1 MFVVLYKKLPAK
13 AAFFV
18 LCTPPNFLMQK
29 YFYIHYMK
37 IAVMFALWSS
47 WFLTASAQKDVYLLL
62 GTYTAGTSHGI
73 YVYNFNT
80 GSAVSRLLDSAKIA
94 SPSYLAISPNEKY
107 VYSVS
112 EEASAR
118 QNGGSVAAFAFNKQ
132 NGSLL
137 PLNRQGS
144 QGNNPCYV
152 AIDKTG
158 RWVLTGNYSSG
169 SLAALP
175 VLKNGFLDSAVSAIE
190 HTGSGVNTDRQNE
203 PHVHATVFSPDNKY
217 VLVPDLGMDKLM
229 IYAFNKRTGAL
240 TPAATPFV
248 MTKPG
253 SGPRHLEFHPNKK
266 FVYLIEEL
274 TGSISAYRYFP
285 KNGALELL
293 QNISN
298 LPPEFMGYPGS
309 ADIHVSPDG
318 RFLYASNRGESNTI
332 AIFSIDKKT
341 GQLTAIGH
349 QSTMGK
355 TPRNFNFDPTG
366 NWLLVANQ
374 ESNEVV
380 IFKIDKATGL
390 LTDSGKRIGVSKPVC
405 VKWVMDR

>member
-1 MFVVLYKKLPAK
+1 MITLLSTWLF
-13 AAFFV
+13 
-18 LCTPPNFLMQK
+18 N
-29 YFYIHYMK
+29 
-37 IAVMFALWSS
+37 
-47 WFLTASAQKDVYLLL
+47 ASAQKDIYLLL
-62 GTYTAGTSHGI
+62 GTYTSGTSNGI

-80 GSAVSRLLDSAKIA
+80 ASAESRLVDSVNIA
-94 SPSYLAISPNEKY
+94 NPSYLAISSNEKF

-112 EEASAR
+112 EEANAR
-118 QNGGSVAAFAFNKQ
+118 QNGGSIAAFAFNKQ
-132 NGSLL
+132 NGALT
-137 PLNRQGS
+137 PLNRQSS

-152 AIDKTG
+152 SMHKTG
-158 RWVLTGNYSSG
+158 RWVLAGNYSSG

-190 HTGSGVNTDRQNE
+190 HTGSSVNSDRQNE

-217 VLVPDLGMDKLM
+217 VLVPDLGIDKVM

-266 FVYLIEEL
+266 LVYLLEEL

-293 QNISN
+293 QNIST

-318 RFLYASNRGESNTI
+318 RFLYASNRGQSNTI

-349 QSTMGK
+349 QPTLGK
-355 TPRNFNFDPTG
+355 APRNFNFDPSG

-374 ESNEVV
+374 DSNEVV

-390 LTDSGKRIGVSKPVC
+390 LSDSGKRIGVGKPVC
-405 VKWVMDR
+405 VKWVNKK

>member
-1 MFVVLYKKLPAK
+1 MKILLMITMMGGLLPA
-13 AAFFV
+13 AR
-18 LCTPPNFLMQK
+18 
-29 YFYIHYMK
+29 
-37 IAVMFALWSS
+37 
-47 WFLTASAQKDVYLLL
+47 AQQDVYLLL
-62 GTYTAGTSHGI
+62 GTYTSGASNGI

-80 GSAVSRLLDSAKIA
+80 ATAGSRLVDSVKIA
-94 SPSYLAISPNEKY
+94 NPSFLAVSPNEKF

-112 EEASAR
+112 EEANAR
-118 QNGGSVAAFAFNKQ
+118 QNGGCIAAFAFNKQ
-132 NGSLL
+132 NGSLT
-137 PLNRQGS
+137 PLNRQSS

-152 AIDKTG
+152 AIDKAG
-158 RWVLTGNYSSG
+158 RWVVTGNYSSG

-190 HTGSGVNTDRQNE
+190 HTGSSVNSERQNE

-217 VLVPDLGMDKLM
+217 VLVPDLGIDKVM

-266 FVYLIEEL
+266 FVYLVEEL
-274 TGSISAYRYFP
+274 TGSISAYRYQA
-285 KNGALELL
+285 KTGALELL
-293 QNISN
+293 QNIST
-298 LPPEFMGYPGS
+298 LPPEFMGFAGS

-318 RFLYASNRGESNTI
+318 RFLYASNRGQSHTI

-341 GQLTAIGH
+341 GQLTPIGH
-349 QSTMGK
+349 QPTLGK
-355 TPRNFNFDPTG
+355 APRNFNFDPTG

-374 ESNEVV
+374 DSNEVV
-380 IFKIDKATGL
+380 IFKIDKATGML
-390 LTDSGKRIGVSKPVC
+390 SDSGKRIGVGKPVC
-405 VKWVMDR
+405 VKWVNKK

>member
-1 MFVVLYKKLPAK
+1 MFVVLYKE
-13 AAFFV
+13 AACKGSFFFAIHSR
-18 LCTPPNFLMQK
+18 NFWMQK
-29 YFYIHYMK
+29 YFYIHPMK
-37 IAVMFALWSS
+37 ILVMLALLGSG
-47 WFLTASAQKDVYLLL
+47 FFNASAQKDVYLVL
-62 GTYTAGTSHGI
+62 GTYTSGTSNGM

-80 GSAVSRLLDSAKIA
+80 ATAESRLLDSAKIVN
-94 SPSYLAISPNEKY
+94 PSYLAVSPNQKY
-107 VYSVS
+107 VYAVS
-112 EEASAR
+112 EQGNAS

-132 NGSLL
+132 NVSLL
-137 PLNRQGS
+137 PLNRQAS
-144 QGNNPCYV
+144 QGNDPCYV

-158 RWVLTGNYSSG
+158 RWLLTGNYSSG

-175 VLKNGFLDSAVSAIE
+175 VLKNGFLDSAVSSAQ
-190 HTGSGVNTDRQNE
+190 HTGSSVNNERQNE

-217 VLVPDLGMDKLM
+217 VLVPDLGIDKVM
-229 IYAFNKRTGAL
+229 IYAFNKRSGAL

-253 SGPRHLEFHPNKK
+253 SGPRHLEFHPNKQ
-266 FVYLIEEL
+266 FVYLLEEL
-274 TGSISAYRYFP
+274 TGSISAYRYFS

-293 QNISN
+293 QNTST

-318 RFLYASNRGESNTI
+318 RFLYASNRGQSNTI

-349 QSTMGK
+349 QATLGK

-390 LTDSGKRIGVSKPVC
+390 LGDTGKRIAVSKPVC
-405 VKWVMDR
+405 VKWISGR